1 MKKRN
6 IILTFI
12 ITFILISSTSLVAHA
27 EPTNL
32 TIPDINISV
41 DGSESPKEY
50 VENIKIFLLLTALSV
65 LPSLILTMTS
75 FTRIS
80 VVFGFLRNALGT
92 QQAPS
97 NQILIGLSLF
107 LTIFV
112 MTPTFTSINNDAIK
126 PYTEETISQQEAI
139 DIGSGY
145 LKEFMLKQTRQKDL
159 KMFMDING
167 VSEKVENKDL
177 PMTAVIPA
185 FIISELKTAFTIGF
199 LLYLPFLI
207 IDIVVGSILMSM
219 GMMMIPPMMISL
231 PFKLLLFVMVDGW
244 NLIVKSLIMGF

>member
-1 MKKRN
+1 
-6 IILTFI
+6 
-12 ITFILISSTSLVAHA
+12 
-27 EPTNL
+27 
-32 TIPDINISV
+32 
-41 DGSESPKEY
+41 
-50 VENIKIFLLLTALSV
+50 
-65 LPSLILTMTS
+65 
-75 FTRIS
+75 
-80 VVFGFLRNALGT
+80 
-92 QQAPS
+92 
-97 NQILIGLSLF
+97 
-107 LTIFV
+107 
-112 MTPTFTSINNDAIK
+112 
-126 PYTEETISQQEAI
+126 
-139 DIGSGY
+139 
-145 LKEFMLKQTRQKDL
+145 MLKQTRQKDL

-167 VSEKVENKDL
+167 VSEKVENEDL

>member
-1 MKKRN
+1 
-6 IILTFI
+6 
-12 ITFILISSTSLVAHA
+12 
-27 EPTNL
+27 
-32 TIPDINISV
+32 
-41 DGSESPKEY
+41 
-50 VENIKIFLLLTALSV
+50 
-65 LPSLILTMTS
+65 
-75 FTRIS
+75 
-80 VVFGFLRNALGT
+80 
-92 QQAPS
+92 
-97 NQILIGLSLF
+97 
-107 LTIFV
+107 

-219 GMMMIPPMMISL
+219 GMMMMSPVMVAL
-231 PFKLLLFVMVDGW
+231 PFKIMLFVLVDGW
-244 NLIVKSLIMGF
+244 HLIIAALVKSFTI

>member
-12 ITFILISSTSLVAHA
+12 VTFILIASTSLVAHA

-97 NQILIGLSLF
+97 NQILVGLSLF

-112 MTPTFTSINNDAIK
+112 MTPTFTNINNDAIK
-126 PYTEETISQQEAI
+126 PYTEETISQEEAI
-139 DIGSGY
+139 DIGTGY
-145 LKEFMLKQTRQKDL
+145 LKKFMLKQTRQKDL

-167 VSEKVENKDL
+167 VSEKVENEDL

-219 GMMMIPPMMISL
+219 GMMMIPPMMITL

>member
-1 MKKRN
+1 MKKKY

-12 ITFILISSTSLVAHA
+12 VTFILIASTSLVAHA

-50 VENIKIFLLLTALSV
+50 VENIKIFLLLTSLSV

-112 MTPTFTSINNDAIK
+112 MSPTFTKINNDAIK
-126 PYTEETISQQEAI
+126 PYTEETISQEEAI
-139 DIGSGY
+139 DIGTGY
-145 LKEFMLKQTRQKDL
+145 LKKFMLKQTRQKDL

-167 VSEKVENKDL
+167 VSEKVENEDL

>member
-1 MKKRN
+1 MKRKYL
-6 IILTFI
+6 ILTFI
-12 ITFILISSTSLVAHA
+12 VTLILIASTSLVAHA

-32 TIPDINISV
+32 TVPKVNISV

-50 VENIKIFLLLTALSV
+50 VENIKIFLFLTALSV

-112 MTPTFTSINNDAIK
+112 MAPTFTNINNDAIK
-126 PYTEETISQQEAI
+126 PYTEEKISQEEAI

-145 LKEFMLKQTRQKDL
+145 LKKFMLKQTRQKDL

-167 VSEKVENKDL
+167 VSEKVKNEDL
-177 PMTAVIPA
+177 PMTAIIPA